1 MTRRRL
7 ILLGATAVAVL
18 LAGCGTSQKEDQGN
32 NQGSSQRMS
41 EATNEMLVDRCADS
55 ASTGEQQEGVGN
67 VLETL
72 ASLLGKAGV
81 RGELSRGEVSNGKI
95 AFSRNYDIHVIDGK
109 VSMRAFSRIPRSCS
123 KRIPSGRLMDR
134 R

>member
-1 MTRRRL
+1 
-7 ILLGATAVAVL
+7 VAVL

-41 EATNEMLVDRCADS
+41 EATNETLVDRCADS

-81 RGELSRGEVSNGKI
+81 RGEVSRGEVSRGEVSNGKI

-109 VSMRAFSRIPRSCS
+109 VPMRAFSRIPRSCS

>member
-123 KRIPSGRLMDR
+123 KRIPSGRLMD
-134 R
+134 